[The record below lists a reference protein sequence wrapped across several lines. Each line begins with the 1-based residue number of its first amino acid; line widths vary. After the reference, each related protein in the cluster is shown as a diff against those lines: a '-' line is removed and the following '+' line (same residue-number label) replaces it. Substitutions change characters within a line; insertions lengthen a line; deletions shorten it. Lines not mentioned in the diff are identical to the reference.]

1 MTLVDLVRLIT
12 DTACEEGSLC
22 LSLVVLLVTVVVVSW
37 YLWMPRILNKGKP
50 PLPPGP
56 RGLPFVGI
64 LPFLEAGGI
73 HRYFAKLAE
82 TYGPIM
88 KLQLGSKLC
97 VVLSSSS
104 TAKEVLKDHDAIF
117 ANRDPNVAAM
127 TVSYGGSDITW
138 SPNGANWRMMRK
150 IFTQEL
156 MSSKSLD
163 ACYRLRQQEVRKM
176 VREVYSKTGEM
187 INISE
192 MIFRTMFNLVLNML
206 CGGMLCEEDK
216 VAISAELRPVIKQM
230 IALVAKPNISDVFPV
245 LAQFDAQ
252 GIRSEGKKLS
262 SEMDRIFNSILER
275 RLHMDDEMK
284 GKGSKDNDES
294 KDFLQILLQLKQEG
308 DSRSLTI
315 AQLKNLF
322 LDAIAGAT
330 DSTSINVEWAMAE
343 LMLNPEKLKKA
354 KEELDQVVGM
364 NNIVEEY
371 HLSKLPYLDV
381 VLKEAHRLHPV
392 VPLLVPHRSSESC
405 TVGGYTVP
413 KGATVFINVWKM
425 HRDPD
430 EWESPLEFIPERF
443 LADSD
448 KYDYRGN
455 NFNFLPFGSGRR
467 ICVGIPLATKMGL
480 YVMTSLLHSFDW
492 ELLKKEQ
499 LDLLDKYRILSKIAT
514 PLEITPTPRLPN
526 QELYL

>member
-1 MTLVDLVRLIT
+1 M
-12 DTACEEGSLC
+12 DTVYEESSLYS
-22 LSLVVLLVTVVVVSW
+22 SLVVLLVTVVGVSL
-37 YLWMPRILNKGKP
+37 YLWMSKKLNKGKP

-64 LPFLEAGGI
+64 LPFIEVGI
-73 HRYFAKLAE
+73 HRYFAKLSE

-88 KLQLGSKLC
+88 KLNLGSKVC

-104 TAKEVLKDHDAIF
+104 IAKEVLKDHDAIF
-117 ANRDPNVAAM
+117 ANRDPNIAALA
-127 TVSYGGSDITW
+127 VSYGGSDITW

-150 IFTQEL
+150 VFTQEL
-156 MSSKSLD
+156 MSNKSID

-176 VREVYSKTGEM
+176 VRQVYSKTGEL

-192 MIFRTMFNLVLNML
+192 MIFGTMFNLVLNML
-206 CGGMLCEEDK
+206 CGGMLREEDK
-216 VAISAELRPVIKQM
+216 VKISAELRPVIKQM
-230 IALVAKPNISDVFPV
+230 ITLVAKPNISDMIPI
-245 LAQFDAQ
+245 LSQFDIQ
-252 GIRSEGKKLS
+252 GIKREGKKLS
-262 SEMDRIFNSILER
+262 SEMDRIFDSILDKR
-275 RLHMDDEMK
+275 IKILDDEMQ
-284 GKGSKDNDES
+284 GMGSEDNNKET
-294 KDFLQILLQLKQEG
+294 KDFLQILLQLQQQEDG
-308 DSRSLTI
+308 TYLTN
-315 AQLKNLF
+315 AHLKNLF

-343 LMLNPEKLKKA
+343 LILNPEKLKKA

-364 NNIVEEY
+364 KNIVEEY
-371 HLSKLPYLDV
+371 HLSKMSYLDA

-413 KGATVFINVWKM
+413 KGSTVFINVWKM

-430 EWESPLEFIPERF
+430 EWESPTEFIPERF

-455 NFNFLPFGSGRR
+455 NYNFLPFGSGRR

-480 YVMTSLLHSFDW
+480 YVIASLLHSFDW

-499 LDLLDKYRILSKIAT
+499 LDLLDKYRILSKIAS
-514 PLEITPTPRLPN
+514 PLEITPTPRLPKP
-526 QELYL
+526 ELYV